1 MKAEIYLI
9 FSRTERTFEVKI
21 KNFQKF
27 QKCSLLDL
35 KNKLAKI

>member
-1 MKAEIYLI
+1 MKAEYL
-9 FSRTERTFEVKI
+9 FDFLENG
-21 KNFQKF
+21 KNFWIENKNFSKF